1 MFKVNKKGT
10 RTTSW
15 IHLTPYSSVSVVNF
29 EHIIVGWDIVLVI
42 NSKWLLDNDV
52 FEATGLKDIW
62 EKENKRISV
71 IVCNKTFEE
80 GS

>member
-15 IHLTPYSSVSVVNF
+15 IYLTPYSSVSIVNF
-29 EHIIVGWDIVLVI
+29 EHIIAGWDIVLVI
-42 NSKWLLDNDV
+42 SSKWLLDNDV